1 MPYVER
7 TDVVI
12 SDTEVLIKAI
22 AKWQRDNNTNGFGL
36 TGNNPGTDL
45 LNILKDMI
53 ADLPATVQAGYN
65 LRFPDMTTGPKV
77 LSLIKATFYAY
88 ARHVHSGG
96 PNIDIATNEV
106 DITDPGYGL
115 SCTDFVKYVFLMLRL
130 LLVSSALS
138 LEGAIAIAVAFL
150 TWHATAVG
158 EQDNHSELYVN
169 IAGMATQFV
178 LWIAGWFAHGS
189 LRVEWQKTQTIADKA
204 SFITSQVGTV
214 AAAASMGALAYFGTE
229 ADASDEIGIMLF
241 VLIGVVL
248 LQNNKPAIL
257 QIGKGIDVLIH
268 IIFALL
274 SLVGWFLGG
283 GVAFTRYLPR
293 RPVGVPMPIQP

>member
-45 LNILKDMI
+45 MNILMDMI
-53 ADLPATVQAGYN
+53 ADLPTTVRAGYE
-65 LRFPDMTTGPKV
+65 LRFPDMTTGPKAV
-77 LSLIKATFYAY
+77 SLLKATYYAY

-115 SCTDFVKYVFLMLRL
+115 SCTDFAMYAFLMLRL
-130 LLVSSALS
+130 FLISSALS
-138 LEGAIAIAVAFL
+138 LEGAIGIAVAFL
-150 TWHATAVG
+150 TWQATAVG
-158 EQDNHSELYVN
+158 EQDNHSELYIN

-189 LRVEWQKTQTIADKA
+189 LRVEWKKTETIADKA

-214 AAAASMGALAYFGTE
+214 AAASSMGVLAYLGTQ
-229 ADASDEIGIMLF
+229 ADASNEIGIMLF

-268 IIFALL
+268 IIFALF

-283 GVAFTRYLPR
+283 AVGSFAAYGRQQAQLPH
-293 RPVGVPMPIQP
+293 